1 MILRVVEDK
10 KCFGCG
16 ACVVACPSNS
26 LEMGIDEWGFLSPR
40 LVGQCTQCELC
51 EKVCPALY
59 PSRED
64 AKSYQVFAAFSLT
77 PALRLWCSSGGVF
90 TSLAL
95 EFMTQGG
102 RVIGVAFGEDFR
114 RVHHV
119 MAEKIQDIFRFSGSK
134 YIQSDPTSVLRSVQG
149 LSEKFLFVGTP
160 CQVAGVRRLI
170 ECGVLRGDF
179 TLIDFF
185 CHGVPSYV
193 LWDSYLNLLQKR
205 VGRILHIE
213 QRFKITD
220 WHRFQCRVFG
230 SRGVYCRGFE
240 EDPFGF
246 LYLQN
251 YLLRESCYTCP
262 YRGYHSFAD
271 LRLGDFWGELFS
283 HDRLGT
289 SLVVAF
295 TEKGFQIL
303 VENKDVFLQSMPVE
317 AVGASKATSVS
328 RPEDGELILAKFR
341 QGMSMEKILQRRFC
355 LKRGKLKFRKVL
367 FLLLRTSCVRAG
379 YRILRRVLRG

>member
-1 MILRVVEDK
+1 MEDK

-16 ACVVACPSNS
+16 ACVVACPSSS
-26 LEMGIDEWGFLSPR
+26 LEMGIDEGGFLNPR
-40 LVGQCTQCELC
+40 PVGQCTQCGLC
-51 EKVCPALY
+51 EEVCPALY
-59 PSRED
+59 PSREE

-95 EFMTQGG
+95 EFMAQGG
-102 RVIGVAFGEDFR
+102 SVIGVAFGEDFR
-114 RVHHV
+114 RVYHF

-134 YIQSDPTSVLRSVQG
+134 YIQSDPASVLRSVQG
-149 LSEKFLFVGTP
+149 LPEKFLFVGTP

-193 LWDSYLNLLQKR
+193 LWNSYLNFLQKR

-220 WHRFQCRVFG
+220 WHRYRYRVFG
-230 SRGVYCRGFE
+230 SKGVYCRGFE

-303 VENKDVFLQSMPVE
+303 VENKDVFLQSMPREIVLTSQ
-317 AVGASKATSVS
+317 AVAIQKPVDA
-328 RPEDGELILAKFR
+328 GEVFTLLKKQGDIEQLI
-341 QGMSMEKILQRRFC
+341 
-355 LKRGKLKFRKVL
+355 KRHFLRKVWQGKLRKIALWTLRKPMFRIPYKVL
-367 FLLLRTSCVRAG
+367 KKF
-379 YRILRRVLRG
+379 LRR

>member
-1 MILRVVEDK
+1 
-10 KCFGCG
+10 
-16 ACVVACPSNS
+16 
-26 LEMGIDEWGFLSPR
+26 
-40 LVGQCTQCELC
+40 
-51 EKVCPALY
+51 
-59 PSRED
+59 
-64 AKSYQVFAAFSLT
+64 
-77 PALRLWCSSGGVF
+77 
-90 TSLAL
+90 
-95 EFMTQGG
+95 MTQGG

-149 LSEKFLFVGTP
+149 LSEKFIFVGTP
-160 CQVAGVRRLI
+160 CQVAGVRRLV

-193 LWDSYLNLLQKR
+193 LWDSYLNFLQKR

-213 QRFKITD
+213 QRFKVTD

>member
-1 MILRVVEDK
+1 MEDK

-160 CQVAGVRRLI
+160 CQVAGVRRLV

-193 LWDSYLNLLQKR
+193 LWDSYLNFLQKR

-295 TEKGFQIL
+295 TSRGRDCIIGS
-303 VENKDVFLQSMPVE
+303 KDVFLQSMPRETVLTSQ
-317 AVGASKATSVS
+317 AVAIQKPADTEKVFALL
-328 RPEDGELILAKFR
+328 RR
-341 QGMSMEKILQRRFC
+341 QGDIGQL
-355 LKRGKLKFRKVL
+355 LKQCFLYKVWRGKLKKIALRMLRKPMFRMPYKVL
-367 FLLLRTSCVRAG
+367 KKLLRG
-379 YRILRRVLRG
+379 